1 MRVLGLDP
9 GFATT
14 GYAVIDGTQQGF
26 RAAAIGALRT
36 TPEGG
41 HAARLGDLF
50 TGLEEL
56 IAAHRPEAMAVERL
70 FFNANVRTAIGVG
83 QASGAALV
91 AAARAG
97 LDVFEYTPGEVKQAV
112 AGVGNAPKSQVQ
124 AMVAALLSLPAV
136 PSPPDAAD
144 ACALAICHINTAPL
158 RAALARS
165 AR

>member
-14 GYAVIDGTQQGF
+14 GYAVIDGTQRGF
-26 RAAAIGALRT
+26 AAVAIGAIRT

-41 HAARLGDLF
+41 HTARLGDLF
-50 TGLEEL
+50 VRFEEL
-56 IAAHRPEAMAVERL
+56 IAEHEPEAMAVERL
-70 FFNANVRTAIGVG
+70 FFNSNVRTAIGVG
-83 QASGAALV
+83 QASGVALV
-91 AAARAG
+91 AAARVG
-97 LDVFEYTPGEVKQAV
+97 LDVAEYTPGEVKQAV
-112 AGVGNAPKSQVQ
+112 AGVGSAPKSQVQ
-124 AMVAALLSLPAV
+124 AMVAALLNLPAI

-165 AR
+165 AL